1 MTAPASSPGPLIGL
15 IFLIDAIIL
24 DFVAIVVLRKDS
36 KNLLNR
42 LTTLAMIVFG
52 AYLFFEG
59 LIYILPLDPF
69 YPVVFN
75 IFRDIS
81 VTGAIIAAV
90 IGPLTGM
97 LLLKG
102 EYYITQKRVLV
113 PILAAGVI
121 GILLTL
127 PNDSVRY
134 ILTQDTLGFDL
145 SLWGIIGLLL
155 IPVSLM
161 SIATFYFIRTL
172 RAVDRSHAK
181 YQKALALCVALLLVT
196 VGIAYYSAFTLLGIT
211 LPILGL
217 LGHIFFL
224 LASACFFYAFR

>member
-1 MTAPASSPGPLIGL
+1 MTVPASSPGPLIGL

-24 DFVAIVVLRKDS
+24 DFVAVLVFRKDS

-42 LTTLAMIVFG
+42 LTALAMITFG

-81 VTGAIIAAV
+81 ASAAIIAAV
-90 IGPLTGM
+90 IGALTGI
-97 LLLKG
+97 LIYKG
-102 EYYITQKRVLV
+102 EHYVSRVQV
-113 PILAAGVI
+113 AGPILAAGMI
-121 GILLTL
+121 GIILTL
-127 PNDSVRY
+127 PNDSVNY
-134 ILTQDTLGFDL
+134 VVAQDTLGFAM
-145 SLWGIIGLLL
+145 SIWAIIGLLL

-161 SIATFYFIRTL
+161 AIATFYFIRTL
-172 RAVDRSHAK
+172 RSVDRSHAK
-181 YQKALALCVALLLVT
+181 YQKAFALSIALLLVT
-196 VGIAYYSAFTLLGIT
+196 VGIAYYSAFNLLGIL
-211 LPILGL
+211 LPFLGL

-224 LASACFFYAFR
+224 LASFCFFYAFR